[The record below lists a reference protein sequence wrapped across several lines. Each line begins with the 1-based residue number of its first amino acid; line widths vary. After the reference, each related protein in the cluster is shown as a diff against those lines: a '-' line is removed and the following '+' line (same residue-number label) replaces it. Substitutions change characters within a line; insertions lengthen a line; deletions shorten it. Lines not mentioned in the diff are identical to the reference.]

1 MYAKDRAVNCMDIV
15 RELEAMRKRML
26 QEINT
31 EFDVLLS
38 RIAEETGQGNL
49 CASLPVNDA
58 TYPLTAG
65 AGIFKGKKPTGVV
78 IGGEYV
84 PLRTWKQLVAEI
96 MARCMADARY
106 EQALQAQAGRVSGKK
121 RALLASPDEGMRSPL
136 PIGGGLFLETHY
148 DTETLLNI
156 LMNRILR
163 PIGYD
168 YSAIRVTVREV

>member
-1 MYAKDRAVNCMDIV
+1 M
-15 RELEAMRKRML
+15 
-26 QEINT
+26 
-31 EFDVLLS
+31 
-38 RIAEETGQGNL
+38 
-49 CASLPVNDA
+49 
-58 TYPLTAG
+58 
-65 AGIFKGKKPTGVV
+65 
-78 IGGEYV
+78 

-121 RALLASPDEGMRSPL
+121 RALLASSDEGMRSPL

>member
-1 MYAKDRAVNCMDIV
+1 
-15 RELEAMRKRML
+15 
-26 QEINT
+26 
-31 EFDVLLS
+31 
-38 RIAEETGQGNL
+38 
-49 CASLPVNDA
+49 
-58 TYPLTAG
+58 
-65 AGIFKGKKPTGVV
+65 
-78 IGGEYV
+78 
-84 PLRTWKQLVAEI
+84 
-96 MARCMADARY
+96 MADARY

-121 RALLASPDEGMRSPL
+121 RALLASSDEGMRSPL